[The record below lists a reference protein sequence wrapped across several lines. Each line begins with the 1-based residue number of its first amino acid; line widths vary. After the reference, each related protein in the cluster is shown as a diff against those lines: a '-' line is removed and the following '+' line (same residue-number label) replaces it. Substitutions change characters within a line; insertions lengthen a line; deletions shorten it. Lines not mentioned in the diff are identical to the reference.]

1 MEERGQEQIGMEIKV
16 LYSLY
21 RRINDAYGNR
31 NYIKGVCGSNL
42 WIIGYLTM
50 NEGKDVFQKDLE
62 KQFSIRRS
70 TASKTLQLM
79 EDKGLIRREPVF
91 YDARLKK
98 IILTDKALEIH
109 KMIVEDIQNANTI
122 ASKGISQEELNSF
135 FSVADKM
142 IKNLEDYI
150 NKD

>member
-16 LYSLY
+16 LYNLY
-21 RRINDAYGNR
+21 RRINDTYGNS

>member
-16 LYSLY
+16 LYNLY
-21 RRINDAYGNR
+21 RRINDTYGNS

-70 TASKTLQLM
+70 TASKTLQRM
-79 EDKGLIRREPVF
+79 EDKGLIS
-91 YDARLKK
+91 
-98 IILTDKALEIH
+98 H
-109 KMIVEDIQNANTI
+109 
-122 ASKGISQEELNSF
+122 
-135 FSVADKM
+135 
-142 IKNLEDYI
+142 
-150 NKD
+150 